1 MQNVNL
7 LKNKTMKTAEE
18 KTQIKA
24 AKKAHNAFVGE
35 NHIYLRATQM
45 SSIGRIFDASK
56 AIRYNKAVI

>member
-1 MQNVNL
+1 
-7 LKNKTMKTAEE
+7 MKTAEE
-18 KTQIKA
+18 KLQIKA
-24 AKKAHNAFVGE
+24 CKKAHNAFVGE